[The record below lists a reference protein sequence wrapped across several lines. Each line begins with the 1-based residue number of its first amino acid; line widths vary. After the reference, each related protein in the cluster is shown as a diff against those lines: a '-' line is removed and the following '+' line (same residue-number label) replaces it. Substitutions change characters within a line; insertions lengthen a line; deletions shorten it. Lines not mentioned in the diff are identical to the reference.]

1 MAKSEAQ
8 ISNLVKPLLRAV
20 HKHLSSRII
29 ANIPEMDGSPANP
42 STFEPSEPV
51 ERNTIELYSQN
62 YGKDI
67 LAADTYEEFSQ
78 IVLKIASL
86 EGLNVNTDLDEVAKN
101 ANLIRERHGLEPL

>member
-8 ISNLVKPLLRAV
+8 ISNLVKPILRTINN
-20 HKHLSSRII
+20 HLSRVT
-29 ANIPEMDGSPANP
+29 ADFPEMDGSPANP
-42 STFEPSEPV
+42 SVFESTEPV
-51 ERNTIELYSQN
+51 EKNIVELYSQK

-67 LAADTYEEFSQ
+67 LAADTYEEFSEL
-78 IVLKIASL
+78 VLKIASL